1 MSKTKCY
8 QFTLILKNV
17 HEKTADLEDS
27 LYEANCDDALI
38 HFKNGAVYLEF
49 DRTSTS
55 LEEAVISAIKDV
67 QSSPINA
74 DIVSIAP
81 ENFVTESEIAKRL
94 KTSRQTVSLWIKGKR
109 RKFFPQPIMRLAEKS
124 SLWKWNEVCVWLYEN
139 KITTDKNLVE
149 EALFFSNINAALEE
163 RDSKAREIRHYLLE
177 RISARG

>member
-1 MSKTKCY
+1 MKTKTY

-17 HEKTADLEDS
+17 DENTVGLEDS

-38 HFKNGAVYLEF
+38 NFKNGAVYLEF
-49 DRTSTS
+49 DRKATS

-67 QSSPINA
+67 QSSSIDA
-74 DIVSIAP
+74 DIASIAP

-109 RKFFPQPIMRLAEKS
+109 RKFFPQPMMRLAHKS
-124 SLWKWNEVCVWLYEN
+124 SLWKWNEICLWLYAN
-139 KITTDKNLVE
+139 KIITDKNIVE
-149 EALFFSNINAALEE
+149 NALFFSNINAALEE

-177 RISARG
+177 RISAR